1 MSARFAWASLLLVPL
16 AAVPAA
22 CQCAATPPPAFAE
35 GRVDGGCLLVRE
47 GDGPDGTVPV
57 RAQTVVSGLEVPWAL
72 AFLPGGG
79 FLVSERPGRVRLFR
93 NGRLQE
99 APVIRFPP
107 AGTAEGGLMGLA
119 LHPDFAA
126 NRFLYLYRT
135 TVSGAGEKANA
146 VERWKLSED
155 LGSASLDR
163 VIVDRIDA
171 ALYHDGGRIRF
182 GPDGMLY
189 VGTGDAT
196 EPERAQDPSSL
207 NGKLLRLTPEGEA
220 PTDNPFPASPVY
232 LSGIR
237 NTEGFDWKE
246 PSLLYLVDHGPSGEL
261 GGRTGHDEVNLAKP
275 GDNLGWPRI
284 WGCQRGPGMVSPLVT
299 WDKAVPPGG
308 AALYSGDSIPEW
320 RGSLMVGVLGA
331 KHLHRVVFDPLHPE
345 RVVGHEVYFR
355 GEPPKGLGRLREVV
369 MGPDGA
375 LYVTTSNC
383 DGRGICPKEKD
394 KVVRVVAR

>member
-1 MSARFAWASLLLVPL
+1 MSARIAWTLLLVLP
-16 AAVPAA
+16 VTAA
-22 CQCAATPPPAFAE
+22 CQCAATPPRAFGEERA
-35 GRVDGGCLLVRE
+35 DGGCLFVRE
-47 GDGPDGTVPV
+47 GDGPDGTLPV

-72 AFLPGGG
+72 AFLPDDG

-93 NGRLQE
+93 GGKLRE
-99 APVIRFPP
+99 APVISFPP

-119 LHPDFAA
+119 LHPDFAS
-126 NRFLYLYRT
+126 NRWLYLYRT
-135 TVSGAGEKANA
+135 VAPGSGEKASS

-155 LGSASLDR
+155 LSAASLDR

-196 EPERAQDPSSL
+196 HPERAQDPGSL

-220 PTDNPFPASPVY
+220 PTDNPFPASPVF

-237 NTEGFDWKE
+237 NCEGFDWKE
-246 PSLLYLVDHGPSGEL
+246 PSLLYVVDHGPSGEL

-275 GDNLGWPRI
+275 GDNLGWPTI
-284 WGCQRGPGMVSPLVT
+284 WGCERRQAMVSPLLT
-299 WDKAVPPGG
+299 WQMAVPPGG
-308 AALYSGDSIPEW
+308 AALYTGDAIPAW
-320 RGSLMVGVLGA
+320 RGSLLVGVLGA
-331 KHLHRVVFDPLHPE
+331 KHLHRVIFDPLHPE
-345 RVVGHEVYFR
+345 RVLGHEVYFR
-355 GEPPKGLGRLREVV
+355 GDPPKGLGRLREVV
-369 MGPDGA
+369 MGPGGA

-383 DGRGICPKEKD
+383 DGRGSCPREKD
-394 KVVRVVAR
+394 QVVRIVPR